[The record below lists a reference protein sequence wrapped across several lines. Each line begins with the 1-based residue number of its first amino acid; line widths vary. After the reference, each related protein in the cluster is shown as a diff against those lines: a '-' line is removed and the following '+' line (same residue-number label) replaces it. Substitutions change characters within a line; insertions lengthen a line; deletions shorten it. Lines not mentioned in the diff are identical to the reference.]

1 MDRNHRLDAPN
12 NESLGTIEQ
21 LNDHSN
27 LSGLYFSAR
36 KEWEGKAI
44 ISDDERQ
51 SRQAEAQLAIALSI
65 RPWFIV
71 IGTLVPLP
79 VILFIILSAIATTL
93 VTKDNA
99 QFALLPIILGIGLW
113 FSVSFFSLRRVHTI
127 FYDHAIKATPFAAV
141 LVALVGL
148 SAQASFLLTRNIQN
162 ESFLTNTLIVSAGTL
177 VASIVISGLL
187 LIIWTS
193 PRLTGNNKVGG
204 IVAIALLLLATI
216 FASTLL

>member
-12 NESLGTIEQ
+12 DESLGTIEQ
-21 LNDHSN
+21 LNDRSD

-79 VILFIILSAIATTL
+79 LLLFILLSAIATTL
-93 VTKDNA
+93 FTKDNL
-99 QFALLPIILGIGLW
+99 QFALLPVIFALGFW
-113 FSVSFFSLRRVHTI
+113 VSVSYLSLRRVYRL
-127 FYDHAIKATPFAAV
+127 FYDHAVKATPFIV
-141 LVALVGL
+141 ILIALVGL
-148 SAQASFLLTRNIQN
+148 SAQASFLLTRSIQN

-177 VASIVISGLL
+177 IASIVISGLL

-193 PRLTGNNKVGG
+193 PRLTGNNKVGA
-204 IVAIALLLLATI
+204 IAAIALLLLATI
-216 FASTLL
+216 FGATVL